1 MSSTCFQCQTII
13 KGRSDKK
20 FCSATC
26 KNAFYNA
33 QKKDTLEVTVEIDGY
48 LHRNRTI
55 LKQIMGTSKK
65 EILDRLVLVRA
76 GFHFDYMT
84 HFYINKENKMYHF
97 VYDYGWMAF
106 SDQKV
111 LIIKKIEIRASK

>member
-1 MSSTCFQCQTII
+1 MSLSCPQCQTVI

-20 FCSATC
+20 FCSTKC
-26 KNAFYNA
+26 KNLFYNA
-33 QKKDTLEVTVEIDGY
+33 QKKETLEIAQEIDGY
-48 LHRNRTI
+48 LHRNRII
-55 LKQIMGTSKK
+55 LKQIMGESKK
-65 EILDRLVLVRA
+65 EMLDRLILVRA

-111 LIIKKIEIRASK
+111 LIIKKIKVDK